1 MVVPGMH
8 RQESVRGP
16 NKNPFSEEVMQAID
30 TKADSKIAVKSKG
43 ATAKLPH
50 LVTALPGP
58 KAKQLVERDRAVV
71 SPSYTRDYPLVA
83 KTGRGAMIEDVDG
96 NIFLDFAAGI
106 AVVATGHCHPEVVA
120 AIQRQAAELIHMSGT
135 DFYYPNLIELA
146 EKLASIAPG
155 KEPKRVYFG
164 NSGAEAIE
172 AAIKLV
178 KYHTKRDMLIAFHG
192 SFHGRTMGALS
203 LTASRSIQRKGFGT
217 LLSGVFHMPFPDTYR
232 GTYGI
237 RPEFA
242 SADCLSYLENELFR
256 RRVDPEEVA
265 GIFIEPIQGE
275 GGYLPAPADFLQGL
289 QRICRKYGILF
300 VADEVQSGMGRTGKW
315 WASDHAGIEPDI
327 ICTAKGIASGMPLS
341 AMIARADVMNW
352 VPGAHASTFGGNP
365 VCIAASLAT
374 IGLLERQ
381 YMANAAHMGDY
392 IMKRTA
398 DWCEKHKIVGE
409 VRGKGLMIGIEFVRD
424 QKTKEKATDLRNK
437 LVQMAFHKGLLVL
450 GSGDTTLRLCP
461 PLLID
466 EAQADFALNTLDAC
480 ITEVE
485 RSL

>member
-8 RQESVRGP
+8 RQESVRAP
-16 NKNPFSEEVMQAID
+16 NKKSISEEVMQAID
-30 TKADSKIAVKSKG
+30 TTEVKNSG
-43 ATAKLPH
+43 LPH

-58 KAKQLVERDRAVV
+58 KAKQLVDRDHAVL

-83 KTGRGAMIEDVDG
+83 KQGRGAMIEDVDG

-106 AVVATGHCHPEVVA
+106 AVVATGHCHPDVVA
-120 AIQRQAAELIHMSGT
+120 AIQKQAAELIHMSGT
-135 DFYYPNLIELA
+135 DFYYPSMVDLA
-146 EKLASIAPG
+146 EKLAAIAPG
-155 KEPKRVYFG
+155 AGPKRVYFG
-164 NSGAEAIE
+164 NSGTEAIE

-178 KYHTKRDMLIAFHG
+178 KYHTKRDKLIAFHG
-192 SFHGRTMGALS
+192 AFHGRTMGSLS

-232 GTYGI
+232 GTYGVC
-237 RPEFA
+237 PETA

-275 GGYLPAPADFLQGL
+275 GGYLPAPAEFLQGL
-289 QRICRKYGILF
+289 QRICRKYGILL
-300 VADEVQSGMGRTGKW
+300 VADEVQSGMARTGKW

-341 AMIARADVMNW
+341 AMIARAEVMNW
-352 VPGAHASTFGGNP
+352 TPGAHASTFGGNP

-374 IGLLERQ
+374 LKLLENG
-381 YMANAAHMGDY
+381 YMANAARLGDY

-398 DWCEKHKIVGE
+398 NWTEKHKIVGQ
-409 VRGKGLMIGIEFVRD
+409 VRGRGLMIGIEFVRD

-450 GSGDTTLRLCP
+450 GSGDTTMRIAP
-461 PLLID
+461 PLMID
-466 EAQADFALNTLDAC
+466 EAQADFALNTLEAC